1 MFRQTPVI
9 PIFGRYKQKDQ
20 GFKASLG
27 YIVSLRLALSVLKK
41 KNKNKHTN
49 NNKNQSPAQVLK
61 LHNIPFFSNGAI
73 FKSKKLCIGY
83 FFFFFTNRV
92 LFV

>member
-41 KNKNKHTN
+41 KTK
-49 NNKNQSPAQVLK
+49 Q
-61 LHNIPFFSNGAI
+61 NIPTTIKIKVLLRYLNCTTYPSFLMVLFSNQKNFALAI
-73 FKSKKLCIGY
+73 